1 MSRQHR
7 VHNPFDAIAFTRSRM
22 LPGHNQMFR
31 TLSHWPVKKM
41 RNLIAATFLAMPL
54 GALAGDRW
62 IQIGAASPPL
72 GPLLVNVEYVVPNG
86 NGNRVATIRV
96 NFGDG
101 YQTDTV
107 TEFDCKTRKQH
118 TLSSATTDKA
128 GHLMVANGTSEY
140 WFSGTDAIGLQAVC
154 NAPLANP

>member
-1 MSRQHR
+1 
-7 VHNPFDAIAFTRSRM
+7 M
-22 LPGHNQMFR
+22 L
-31 TLSHWPVKKM
+31 
-41 RNLIAATFLAMPL
+41 NLIATTLLAIPL

-62 IQIGAASPPL
+62 IQVGAANPPL
-72 GPLLVNVEYVVPNG
+72 GPLLVNIGYVVPNG

-96 NFGDG
+96 SFGDG

-128 GHLMVANGTSEY
+128 GRLIVAGGRSEY
-140 WFSGTDAIGLQAVC
+140 WFSGGNAIGLQAVC
-154 NAPLANP
+154 NASLTNP